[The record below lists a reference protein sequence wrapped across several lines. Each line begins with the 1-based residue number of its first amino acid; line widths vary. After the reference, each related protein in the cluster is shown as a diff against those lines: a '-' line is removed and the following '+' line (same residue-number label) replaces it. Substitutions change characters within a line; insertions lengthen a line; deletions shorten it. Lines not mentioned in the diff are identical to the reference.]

1 MRQQST
7 AKVLHR
13 VSRPKRAAQAAPKD
27 VHILSDAGQV
37 DQNDV
42 TISKSAGDEVTW
54 FAYGAA
60 GATIEFS
67 SPDGSPFNDSKF
79 YVPTA
84 GSVTSGPAKANAVV
98 NKYYK
103 YTVTGRAGQNDP
115 GVIIHN

>member
-1 MRQQST
+1 MRQPST

-13 VSRPKRAAQAAPKD
+13 ASKLKGVHKN
-27 VHILSDAGQV
+27 VHIVSDDGRV

-42 TISKSAGDEVTW
+42 DISKSMADEVTW
-54 FAYGAA
+54 FAHGAE

-67 SPDGSPFNDSKF
+67 SPDGSPFYDSTF
-79 YVPTA
+79 RVPAA
-84 GSVTSGPAKANAVV
+84 GSIASGPATSTAVV

-103 YTVTGRAGQNDP
+103 YTVKGRAGQNDP